1 MSVETHDL
9 AWLDARATV
18 GESELARM
26 CRLSIA
32 DLEELVEYGLL
43 APVGGTPS
51 AYVFSAGCV
60 QPLRQAGALRA
71 RFDLEPFVLGLLFTQ
86 FERIARLE
94 QQLRT
99 LQAHLPDAAPVRDG
113 PAPWHEPHG

>member
-1 MSVETHDL
+1 MSADIHDL
-9 AWLDARATV
+9 AWLDARATIV
-18 GESELARM
+18 ESELARM

-32 DLEELVEYGLL
+32 DVEELVEYGLL
-43 APVGGTPS
+43 VPVDGTPS
-51 AYVFSAGCV
+51 AYVFSAACV

-71 RFDLEPFVLGLLFTQ
+71 RFDLEPFVLGLLFSQ

-94 QQLRT
+94 QELRT
-99 LQAHLPDAAPVRDG
+99 LRAHLPHAAPPRDG